1 MTTNRPF
8 IDPEPLK
15 QRLTNRPEIFLLLDN
30 HPLLASAFPFAV
42 TAMKTTAHKK
52 PGKTETRLS
61 MALMAILLIAG
72 TGVFMR
78 QFRINPGVVALRPE
92 SHQQTLP
99 VAAENS
105 ALVDTTGTG
114 MAPFSPPERFGP
126 DTLYEK
132 INGRADLYLSS
143 GFVSLTAQR
152 FSMDNTADNWVEVF
166 IYDMAT
172 PENAFS
178 VFSMQRREGA
188 RTDETIPSAYRTENA
203 LFMAHEKFYLE
214 IIGTDASE
222 ALQQTIGP
230 LARAF
235 VQAHG
240 GTPVESAPGANLF
253 PESGLQVESLQL
265 VTANAFGYEQ
275 LDRVYTVEYLIDGT
289 RLTAFV
295 SDRQTADAAS
305 ALAAEYRQTLAS
317 YGATTIDAPLPVE
330 GAAVMQFFDT
340 YEIIFSKGKYL
351 AGVHEAGSLEA
362 AGLLA
367 RQLAGH
373 LEGRDLKK

>member
-1 MTTNRPF
+1 
-8 IDPEPLK
+8 
-15 QRLTNRPEIFLLLDN
+15 
-30 HPLLASAFPFAV
+30 
-42 TAMKTTAHKK
+42 
-52 PGKTETRLS
+52 

-72 TGVFMR
+72 AGVFIR

-92 SHQQTLP
+92 SRQQALP
-99 VAAENS
+99 VEGENS
-105 ALVDTTGTG
+105 AIVDTAGTG
-114 MAPFSPPERFGP
+114 MIPFSPPERFGP
-126 DTLYEK
+126 DRLYEK
-132 INGRADLYLSS
+132 IDGRADLYLSS
-143 GFVSLTAQR
+143 GFVSLATQR
-152 FSMDNTADNWVEVF
+152 FSKDNTAGNWVEVF

-188 RTDETIPSAYRTENA
+188 RTDETAPNAYHTENA
-203 LFMAHEKFYLE
+203 LFMAHERFYLE

-240 GTPVESAPGANLF
+240 GTTAASAPGANLF
-253 PESGLQVESLQL
+253 PGSGLQAGSLQL
-265 VTANAFGYEQ
+265 VAANAFGYEQ
-275 LDRVYTVEYLIDGT
+275 LDRVYTAEYLIDGA

-295 SDRQTADAAS
+295 SDRQTAEAAT
-305 ALAAEYRQTLAS
+305 ALAAEYREALAS
-317 YGATTIDAPLPVE
+317 YGATTVDAPPPVE
-330 GAAVMQFFDT
+330 GAAVNQFFDT
-340 YEIIFSKGKYL
+340 YEIVFSTGKYL

-367 RQLAGH
+367 GRLAGH
-373 LEGRDLKK
+373 LAKLK

>member
-1 MTTNRPF
+1 MK
-8 IDPEPLK
+8 I
-15 QRLTNRPEIFLLLDN
+15 
-30 HPLLASAFPFAV
+30 
-42 TAMKTTAHKK
+42 TAQKK

-61 MALMAILLIAG
+61 MVFMTILLIAAA
-72 TGVFMR
+72 GVFVR
-78 QFRINPGVVALRPE
+78 QFRINPAVVALRPE
-92 SHQQTLP
+92 SRQQALSSE
-99 VAAENS
+99 ADQS
-105 ALVDTTGTG
+105 AIVDPTGSK
-114 MAPFSPPERFGP
+114 MVPFSPPERFGP

-143 GFVSLTAQR
+143 GFVSLATQR
-152 FSMDNTADNWVEVF
+152 FSVDGAAGVWVEVF

-188 RTDETIPSAYRTENA
+188 RADGAAPNAYRTENA
-203 LFMAHEKFYLE
+203 LFMTHEKFYLE

-222 ALQQTIGP
+222 RLQQATGL

-240 GTPVESAPGANLF
+240 GATAASAPGTDLF
-253 PESGLQVESLQL
+253 PGSGFQPESLQL
-265 VTANAFGYEQ
+265 VAANAFGYEQ
-275 LDRVYTVEYLIDGT
+275 LDRIYTAEYLIDGT

-305 ALAAEYRQTLAS
+305 VLAAEYRQTLVS
-317 YGATTIDAPLPVE
+317 YGAATVDASLPVE
-330 GAAVMQFFDT
+330 GAAVIHFFDT
-340 YEIIFSKGKYL
+340 YEIIFSRGKYL
-351 AGVHEAGSLEA
+351 AGIHEAGSLDA

-367 RQLAGH
+367 GRLAEH
-373 LEGRDLKK
+373 LERLGE